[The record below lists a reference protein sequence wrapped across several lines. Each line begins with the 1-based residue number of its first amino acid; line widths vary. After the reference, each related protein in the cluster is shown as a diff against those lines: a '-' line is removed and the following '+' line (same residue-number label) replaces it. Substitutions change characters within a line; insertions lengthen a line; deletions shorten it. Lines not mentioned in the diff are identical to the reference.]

1 LISKEVT
8 HQTLSRFR
16 IGIAGHVVL
25 DRVRGPNVSYDSA
38 GGVPTYAGLAV
49 ASLGHEAFAISV
61 VGEDGRKALEGLR
74 ALGVSTEWV
83 RTVSGARTTSYEI
96 VLLEGGGRKL
106 RLLSRAPP
114 IPSEDLVRQLDGM
127 YYGPV
132 ASELRPEDIAGTA
145 RLYSWSA
152 LDPQGLMRAFDEHGN
167 VTLKTSAADL
177 DVLGSVT
184 LLRLAIEEARAL
196 GFDEPSGA
204 AVRLSIITGRIVA
217 VTAGGEGAF
226 VSDGR
231 KLVRGKL
238 DVRAVDTVGAGDVF
252 GGALLVG
259 LMETGDLIR
268 STALGLAAVAERVS
282 HLGPRR
288 LDNDSVRRLASSV
301 ESRLSVS
308 EVRP

>member
-1 LISKEVT
+1 LKEVT

-25 DRVRGPNVSYDSA
+25 DRVRGPNVGYDSV

-49 ASLGHEAFAISV
+49 ASLGHEALAISV
-61 VGEDGRKALEGLR
+61 VGEDGGKALEGLR

-83 RTVSGARTTSYEI
+83 RTVSGTRTTSYEI

-127 YYGPV
+127 YYGPI

-145 RLYSWSA
+145 QLYSWSA

-167 VTLKTSAADL
+167 VTLMTSAADL

-196 GFDEPSGA
+196 GFDEPSDA
-204 AVRLSIITGRIVA
+204 AVRLSRITERIV
-217 VTAGGEGAF
+217 VITAGGEGAF

-252 GGALLVG
+252 GGAFLVG

-268 STALGLAAVAERVS
+268 STALGLAAVAERIS

-288 LDNDSVRRLASSV
+288 LDNDSVRRLASSI

>member
-1 LISKEVT
+1 
-8 HQTLSRFR
+8 LSRFR

-25 DRVRGPNVSYDSA
+25 DRVRGPNVSYDSV

-49 ASLGHEAFAISV
+49 ASLGHEALAISV

-83 RTVSGARTTSYEI
+83 RTVSGATTSYEI

-184 LLRLAIEEARAL
+184 LLRLAMEEARAL
-196 GFDEPSGA
+196 GFNEPSDA
-204 AVRLSIITGRIVA
+204 AVRLSRITGRIVA

-238 DVRAVDTVGAGDVF
+238 EVRAVDTVGAGDVF

-268 STALGLAAVAERVS
+268 STALGLAAVAERIS

-301 ESRLSVS
+301 ESRLSVT

>member
-1 LISKEVT
+1 M
-8 HQTLSRFR
+8 
-16 IGIAGHVVL
+16 GIAGHVVL
-25 DRVRGPNVSYDSA
+25 DRVRGLNLSYDSV

-49 ASLGHEAFAISV
+49 ASLGHEALAISV
-61 VGEDGRKALEGLR
+61 IGEDGRKALEGLR

-96 VLLEGGGRKL
+96 VLIEGGGRKL

-152 LDPQGLMRAFDEHGN
+152 LDPQGLMRAFDERGN

-196 GFDEPSGA
+196 GFDEPSDA

-231 KLVRGKL
+231 KLIRGKL
-238 DVRAVDTVGAGDVF
+238 EVRAVDTVGAGDVF
-252 GGALLVG
+252 GGAFLVG

-288 LDNDSVRRLASSV
+288 LDNDSVRRVASSI

>member
-1 LISKEVT
+1 LKEVT
-8 HQTLSRFR
+8 RQTLSRLR

-25 DRVRGPNVSYDSA
+25 DRVRGPNVGYDSV

-49 ASLGHEAFAISV
+49 ASLGHEALAISV
-61 VGEDGRKALEGLR
+61 VGEDGGKALEGLR

-83 RTVSGARTTSYEI
+83 RTVSGTRTTSYEI

-127 YYGPV
+127 YYGPI

-145 RLYSWSA
+145 QLYSWSA

-167 VTLKTSAADL
+167 VTLMTSAADL

-196 GFDEPSGA
+196 GFDEPSDA
-204 AVRLSIITGRIVA
+204 AVRLSRITERIV
-217 VTAGGEGAF
+217 VITAGGEGAF

-252 GGALLVG
+252 GGAFLVG

-268 STALGLAAVAERVS
+268 STALGLAAVAERIS

-288 LDNDSVRRLASSV
+288 LDNDSVRRLASSI

>member
-1 LISKEVT
+1 
-8 HQTLSRFR
+8 
-16 IGIAGHVVL
+16 
-25 DRVRGPNVSYDSA
+25 
-38 GGVPTYAGLAV
+38 
-49 ASLGHEAFAISV
+49 
-61 VGEDGRKALEGLR
+61 
-74 ALGVSTEWV
+74 
-83 RTVSGARTTSYEI
+83 
-96 VLLEGGGRKL
+96 
-106 RLLSRAPP
+106 
-114 IPSEDLVRQLDGM
+114 M

-152 LDPQGLMRAFDEHGN
+152 LDPQGLMRAFDEQGN
-167 VTLKTSAADL
+167 VTLKRSAADL
-177 DVLGSVT
+177 NVFGSVT

-196 GFDEPSGA
+196 GFAEPSDA
-204 AVRLSIITGRIVA
+204 AVELSRATGRIVA

-259 LMETGDLIR
+259 LMETEDLIR

-288 LDNDSVRRLASSV
+288 LDNDSVRRVASSI
-301 ESRLSVS
+301 ESRLSLS